1 MSGFFVGR
9 STFDLDFSV
18 EAYPEEDTKI
28 RADKLLTMAGGPGL
42 NAAVVYAALGLPAT
56 LLSVVGSGR
65 FADAVREDIGGFGVR
80 FIDAAAGQPD
90 VLPVSSVIVNP
101 NKTTRTVVSSNP
113 PVDIHAPGEEVWRT
127 LEGSQVVLID
137 GHIPDL
143 ALAVIREASRRKI
156 PVVMDGGNWRDVHGE
171 LLPFVD
177 YAVVSEKFLPPG
189 AKTADDVFDS
199 LTEIG
204 VEHIAITRGET
215 PLSWRSAG
223 QAGDIT
229 PPTVKS
235 VDTLGAGDIF
245 HGAFCWSLVE
255 QGDFVTA
262 LETAAQVAAFS
273 TTMWGTRSWI
283 PAWLEKSRGA

>member
-18 EAYPEEDTKI
+18 AAYPDEDTKV

-42 NAAVVYAALGLPAT
+42 NAAVVYAALGFPAT
-56 LLSVVGSGR
+56 LYSVVGAGR

-113 PVDIHAPGEEVWRT
+113 PADIRPGGEEVWRT
-127 LEGSQVVLID
+127 LEGSKVVLID

-143 ALAVIREASRRKI
+143 ALAVIKEAKARRI
-156 PVVMDGGNWRDVHGE
+156 PVVMDGGNWRDVHAE

-177 YAVVSEKFLPPG
+177 YAVVSEQFFPPG
-189 AKTADDVFDS
+189 TSNADEVFTH
-199 LTEIG
+199 LEKVG
-204 VEHIAITRGET
+204 VTHTAITRGAN
-215 PLSWRSAG
+215 PLSWRAG
-223 QAGDIT
+223 GRGGDIT
-229 PPTVKS
+229 PPKVKA

-245 HGAFCWSLVE
+245 HGAFCWSLVD
-255 QGDFVTA
+255 QGDFKKA
-262 LETAAQVAAFS
+262 LEKAAEVAAFS
-273 TTMWGTRSWI
+273 TTHWGTRSWI
-283 PAWLEKSRGA
+283 PKYLVRSRG

>member
-9 STFDLDFSV
+9 STYDLDFSV
-18 EAYPEEDTKI
+18 AAYPDEDTKV

-42 NAAVVYAALGLPAT
+42 NAAVVYAALGYPAT
-56 LLSVVGSGR
+56 LYSVVGAGR

-101 NKTTRTVVSSNP
+101 EKATRTVVSSNP
-113 PVDIHAPGEEVWRT
+113 PADIRPGGEEVWRT
-127 LEGSQVVLID
+127 LEGSRVVLID

-143 ALAVIREASRRKI
+143 ALPVIQEARRSGI
-156 PVVMDGGNWRDVHGE
+156 PVVMDGGTWRPAHEE

-189 AKTADDVFDS
+189 AQGPDDIFAH
-199 LTEIG
+199 LEAIG
-204 VEHIAITRGET
+204 IRHVAITCGEQ
-215 PLSWRSAG
+215 PLLWREGGRSG
-223 QAGDIT
+223 EVV
-229 PPTVKS
+229 PPKVEA

-245 HGAFCWSLVE
+245 HGAFCWHLLDS
-255 QGDFVTA
+255 GDFVTA
-262 LETAAQVAAFS
+262 LERASEVAAFS
-273 TTMWGTRSWI
+273 TTQWGTRSWI
-283 PAWLEKSRGA
+283 PAWLERTKKG

>member
-9 STFDLDFSV
+9 STYDMDFSV
-18 EAYPEEDTKI
+18 QAYPDEDTKV
-28 RADKLLTMAGGPGL
+28 RAEQLLTMAGGPGL
-42 NAAVVYAALGLPAT
+42 NAAVIYAALGLPAT
-56 LLSVVGSGR
+56 LFSVVGTGR

-80 FIDAAAGQPD
+80 FIDAAAGQPE

-101 NKTTRTVVSSNP
+101 NKATRTVVSSNP
-113 PVDIHAPGEEVWRT
+113 PADIRLPGEEVWRT
-127 LEGSQVVLID
+127 LEGSRIVLID

-143 ALAVIREASRRKI
+143 ALAVIREAKARSI
-156 PVVMDGGNWRDVHGE
+156 PVVMDGGNWREVHAQ

-177 YAVVSEKFLPPG
+177 YAVVSEQFCPPG
-189 AKTADDVFDS
+189 TKGPDEVVAHLQSV
-199 LTEIG
+199 G
-204 VEHIAITRGET
+204 VSHIAITRGGR
-215 PLSWRSAG
+215 PLSWFADGKS
-223 QAGDIT
+223 GDIA
-229 PPTVKS
+229 PPKVKA

-262 LETAAQVAAFS
+262 LQKAAEVAAFS

-283 PAWLEKSRGA
+283 PQWLVRSRG